1 MMLPNYSCLF
11 ADQIGGIQK
20 CSQVLRAAPL
30 SSQVNFADLHRKTP
44 KNLAF

>member
-1 MMLPNYSCLF
+1 MMLPKYSSLF
-11 ADQIGGIQK
+11 ANHIGGIQK